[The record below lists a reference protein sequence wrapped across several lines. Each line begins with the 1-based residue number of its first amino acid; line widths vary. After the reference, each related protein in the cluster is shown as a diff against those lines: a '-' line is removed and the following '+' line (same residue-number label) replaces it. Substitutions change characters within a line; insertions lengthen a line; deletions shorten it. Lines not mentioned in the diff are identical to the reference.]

1 MKKSV
6 MIEDTYIGVNLL
18 DWRTAISLF
27 HLFAKLTQLLNH
39 DLVVIPLL
47 QATYNNYR
55 DGPIAVLDED
65 GHTTTVNCI
74 VFRRLTESHLGLEL
88 LLVALKLVL
97 QTPCTRVEA
106 DHSCAFSADPEVV
119 I

>member
-1 MKKSV
+1 
-6 MIEDTYIGVNLL
+6 MIGDTYIGVNLL
-18 DWRTAISLF
+18 DWRTAISFL